1 MVACGP
7 VISSMRLCSCS
18 LVNSNQSDGVK
29 EQVWFCLSFVH
40 HIHNNMFSFAEPVW
54 TYQWEE

>member
-40 HIHNNMFSFAEPVW
+40 HFHNNMFSFAEPVW
-54 TYQWEE
+54 TYQ